1 MKHKKQPGGFGLPL
15 MEIKMRTQ
23 KLDINESLIGK
34 YINMCLF
41 TDARPVGKIVGIKG
55 KTKVLIQPVIA
66 GENKTKMK
74 MIPGGFSAH
83 TVNNRDQEYDYKEA
97 GEVYEQRLSASM
109 LNRMFWKIHDAPYKF
124 HDYNY

>member
-1 MKHKKQPGGFGLPL
+1 
-15 MEIKMRTQ
+15 MRTQ

-83 TVNNRDQEYDYKEA
+83 TVNNRSQEYDYKEV
-97 GEVYEQRLSASM
+97 GEVYEQRLSAYM
-109 LNRMFWKIHDAPYKF
+109 LKRMFWRIHDAPYKF